1 MNKIYATISK
11 YTSQTK
17 TIKNRRFT
25 MRKLTN
31 KNKNKLKVLGFTI
44 LVVAL
49 LIGLSIVGLPDV
61 TWEQARSLMYTGLSL
76 GLVSYT
82 FSKLF

>member
-17 TIKNRRFT
+17 NKKKGFIVN
-25 MRKLTN
+25 KLTN

-49 LIGLSIVGLPDV
+49 LIGLSIVHVPQL

-76 GLVSYT
+76 GLVSYI